1 MPLPY
6 ETSSAAWR
14 FVIVIHRLAAVS
26 ADFIRISPAADS
38 SLSTARSKLF
48 QGRQYIFNRPDDPVH
63 RYSDVAVQTRIH
75 TEDHCLKLE
84 KLERFAAAYSDL
96 PADDFTN
103 VYRQIMKDFMTTTGT
118 IYIPNFPAAL
128 SRPQLKALE
137 TFFTGMAGVKMV
149 SLQATSIVINR

>member
-48 QGRQYIFNRPDDPVH
+48 QGRQYIFTAADDPVH

-103 VYRQIMKDFMTTTGT
+103 VYRQIMKDFMATTGT
-118 IYIPNFPAAL
+118 IYIPSFPTL
-128 SRPQLKALE
+128 SRPQLRALE
-137 TFFTGMAGVKMV
+137 GFLSGLPGVKMV
-149 SLQATSIVINR
+149 GIQATSIVINR